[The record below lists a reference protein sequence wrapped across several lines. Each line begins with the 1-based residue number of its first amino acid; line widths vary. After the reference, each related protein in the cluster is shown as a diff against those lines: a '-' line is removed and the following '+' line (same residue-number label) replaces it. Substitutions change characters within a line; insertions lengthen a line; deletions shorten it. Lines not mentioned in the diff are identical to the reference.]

1 MRCPRCNHDS
11 SDLEIQCSKC
21 SFELRQ
27 LHDLFG
33 RKTVQLERVT
43 DSAHCLR
50 LRDGRDIESLLEEFE
65 QTFPQVFV
73 SVYVGVLPSGLK
85 ADEIAFWFLN
95 TAALSST
102 DYRRL
107 NEYAIVLV
115 LDPVAKSFAVSVGYG
130 LERILSSAILDKI
143 MQSLRTQFWHGE
155 HAKAIKGCIG
165 QLAKQIRRGAKA
177 VKKEE
182 DLIPPQ
188 SPEDF
193 LDDSGL
199 GLLRSQPRRS
209 NRFADS
215 TAEDDTQNTE
225 RATE

>member
-1 MRCPRCNHDS
+1 MRCPRCNHDTS
-11 SDLEIQCSKC
+11 GLEIQCSKC
-21 SFELRQ
+21 SFELSQ

-50 LRDGRDIESLLEEFE
+50 LRDSREIVTLLEEFE
-65 QTFPQVFV
+65 QTFPQIFV
-73 SVYVGVLPSGLK
+73 SVYVGVLPAGLK
-85 ADEIAFWFLN
+85 AGEIAFWFLN
-95 TAALSST
+95 TAALSGT

-130 LERILSSAILDKI
+130 LERILSSAVLDKI
-143 MQSLRTQFWHGE
+143 MQSLRTQLWHGE
-155 HAKAIKGCIG
+155 HARAIKGCIAR
-165 QLAKQIRRGAKA
+165 LAKQIRRGAKA

-199 GLLRSQPRRS
+199 GLLRSEPRR
-209 NRFADS
+209 NQRDADN
-215 TAEDDTQNTE
+215 TAEDHSQKAERTTE
-225 RATE
+225 